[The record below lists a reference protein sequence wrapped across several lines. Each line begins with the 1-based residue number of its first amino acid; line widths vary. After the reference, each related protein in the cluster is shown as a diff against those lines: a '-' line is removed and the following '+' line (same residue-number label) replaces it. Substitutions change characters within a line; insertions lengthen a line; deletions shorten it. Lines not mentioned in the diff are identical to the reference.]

1 MRPAHIVIAHQGPIG
16 ALEPM
21 LREFAALGLNV
32 RYAHSDQVG
41 AGPCRNTAISC
52 VTTDFFAATDDDC
65 IVDSKWIE
73 EITAALTARPREI
86 VTGQVLASEPGAT
99 STYTS
104 EESRLYTTVPL
115 AGGHFRGGNFAAALA
130 IFKDVGPF
138 DETELVRFCEDPEWA
153 YRALAKGYPIRYLP
167 QVAVTHLHWRDNANL
182 ERVYSN
188 YARSQGGWFG
198 RRLRQ
203 GDVSFLIRL
212 VYEVM
217 RGAKRWSLGSMR
229 GDYPRKVMGR
239 AYVVDLLRGL
249 AAGFTGQ

>member
-1 MRPAHIVIAHQGPIG
+1 MRPAHMVIAHQGPIG
-16 ALEPM
+16 GLDPM
-21 LREFAALGLNV
+21 LKEFAALGLSV

-41 AGPCRNTAISC
+41 AGPCRNTAINC
-52 VTTDFFAATDDDC
+52 VTTKFFAATDDDC

-73 EITAALTARPREI
+73 EVTAALTARPHEI
-86 VTGQVLASEPGAT
+86 VTGRVLASEPGAT

-104 EESRLYTTVPL
+104 EETRVYTAVPL
-115 AGGHFRGGNFAAALA
+115 SGGHFRGGNFATALA

-153 YRALAKGYPIRYLP
+153 YRALAKGHPIRYLP
-167 QVAVTHLHWRDNANL
+167 QVTVTHLHWRDNTNL

-203 GDVSFLIRL
+203 GDVSFLIRT

-217 RGAKRWSLGSMR
+217 RGAKRWSLGAMR

-249 AAGFTGQ
+249 AAGFTGH